1 MATAE
6 DINEDDIPVRLDIY
20 VKAGE
25 VLALMDAIACL
36 TRAYGDLGAHDA
48 YDFDAETRKRAAH
61 LAKVSSKLS
70 NWARRTYPIKGV
82 RLHPRAGQ
90 T

>member
-1 MATAE
+1 MATTE

-20 VKAGE
+20 VQAGE
-25 VLALMDAIACL
+25 VLALMDAIACMTRAYEDEL
-36 TRAYGDLGAHDA
+36 TRAHAA
-48 YDFDAETRKRAAH
+48 YDFGAETRKRAAH

-82 RLHPRAGQ
+82 GVAR